1 MTRFLIRRCAQAVVV
16 LVLVSII
23 VFGLLHLLPGGPARA
38 ILGTHATPTTI
49 AAFNKAN
56 GLDQPVPAQYWHWL
70 TGVLS
75 GNLGFSYQQN
85 QTVAALLANRIP
97 KTAFLAGVS
106 VVLAV
111 LIAVPLGLYQAVRRN
126 KADDY
131 VVTTVTFVLYSTPA
145 FWVGLLLIDVLAVR
159 LHVFPAEAPQG
170 SFGAILS
177 DPAAMV
183 LPVLTVTLVTIAA
196 FSRYIR
202 SSVLDELAQDYV
214 RMARSKGAGRRVIL
228 FRHVLRN
235 ALSPVVTL
243 LGLSLPFIL
252 SGTLITEQVFNFPG
266 IGLLAFNSATNQDYP
281 VLLGVV
287 LVVGVATVAGS
298 LLADIAYAVLD
309 PRVRYTT
316 EGGSSR

>member
-1 MTRFLIRRCAQAVVV
+1 MTRFLIRRCSQALVV
-16 LVLVSII
+16 LLLVSVI
-23 VFGLLHLLPGGPARA
+23 VFVLSHLLPGGPARA
-38 ILGTHATPTTI
+38 SLGTHATPTNI

-56 GLDQPVPAQYWHWL
+56 GLDSPLPAQYWHWL

-75 GNLGFSYQQN
+75 GNFGFSYVLN
-85 QTVAALLANRIP
+85 QPVASLLAQRLP
-97 KTAFLAGVS
+97 KTAFLAGIS

-111 LIAVPLGLYQAVRRN
+111 LIAVPVGLYQAVRRN
-126 KADDY
+126 RADDY
-131 VVTTVTFVLYSTPA
+131 AVTTVTFVLYSTPA
-145 FWVGLLLIDVLAVR
+145 FWVALLLIDVLAVR

-170 SFGAILS
+170 SFSAVFS
-177 DPAAMV
+177 DPQALV
-183 LPVLTVTLVTIAA
+183 LPVLTITLVTIAA

-228 FRHVLRN
+228 SRHVLRN

-252 SGTLITEQVFNFPG
+252 SGTLITEEVFNYPG
-266 IGLLAFNSATNQDYP
+266 VGLLAFNSATSQDYP

-287 LVVGVATVAGS
+287 LVVGVATVVGS

-309 PRVRYTT
+309 PRVHYAS
-316 EGGSSR
+316 GQDGSS

>member
-145 FWVGLLLIDVLAVR
+145 FWVALLLIDVLSVR

-170 SFGAILS
+170 SFGAILT
-177 DPAAMV
+177 DPGAMV

-252 SGTLITEQVFNFPG
+252 SGTLITEEVFNYPG
-266 IGLLAFNSATNQDYP
+266 VGLLAFNAATSQDYP

-298 LLADIAYAVLD
+298 LLADIAYALLD

>member
-1 MTRFLIRRCAQAVVV
+1 
-16 LVLVSII
+16 
-23 VFGLLHLLPGGPARA
+23 
-38 ILGTHATPTTI
+38 
-49 AAFNKAN
+49 
-56 GLDQPVPAQYWHWL
+56 
-70 TGVLS
+70 
-75 GNLGFSYQQN
+75 
-85 QTVAALLANRIP
+85 
-97 KTAFLAGVS
+97 
-106 VVLAV
+106 
-111 LIAVPLGLYQAVRRN
+111 
-126 KADDY
+126 
-131 VVTTVTFVLYSTPA
+131 
-145 FWVGLLLIDVLAVR
+145 
-159 LHVFPAEAPQG
+159 
-170 SFGAILS
+170 
-177 DPAAMV
+177 MV

-266 IGLLAFNSATNQDYP
+266 VGLLAFNSATNQDYP

-298 LLADIAYAVLD
+298 LLADVAYAVLD
-309 PRVRYTT
+309 PRVRYMT

>member
-1 MTRFLIRRCAQAVVV
+1 MIRFLARRCSQAVVV
-16 LVLVSII
+16 LLLVSVI
-23 VFGLLHLLPGGPARA
+23 VFGLTHLLPGGPARA

-56 GLDQPVPAQYWHWL
+56 GLDSPLPAQYWHWL

-75 GNLGFSYQQN
+75 GNLGFSYVLN
-85 QTVAALLANRIP
+85 QPVASLLAQRLP
-97 KTAFLAGVS
+97 KTAFLAGVA

-111 LIAVPLGLYQAVRRN
+111 LIAVPVGLYQAVRRN
-126 KADDY
+126 RVDDY

-145 FWVGLLLIDVLAVR
+145 FWVALLLVDVLAVR
-159 LHVFPAEAPQG
+159 LRVFPAEAPQG
-170 SFGAILS
+170 SFSAIFS
-177 DPAAMV
+177 DPSAIV
-183 LPVLTVTLVTIAA
+183 LPVLTITLVTIAA

-202 SSVLDELAQDYV
+202 SSVLDELAHDYV

-228 FRHVLRN
+228 LRHVLRN

-252 SGTLITEQVFNFPG
+252 SGTLITEQVFNYPG
-266 IGLLAFNSATNQDYP
+266 IGLLAFNAAVGQDYP

-287 LVVGVATVAGS
+287 LVVGVATVVGS
-298 LLADIAYAVLD
+298 LLADITYAVLD
-309 PRVRYTT
+309 PRVRYST
-316 EGGSSR
+316 GSGAGR

>member
-1 MTRFLIRRCAQAVVV
+1 VTRFLIRRCAQAVVV

-145 FWVGLLLIDVLAVR
+145 FWVGLLLVDVLAVR

-170 SFGAILS
+170 SIGAILS
-177 DPAAMV
+177 DPGAMV

-202 SSVLDELAQDYV
+202 SSVLDELAQEYV

-266 IGLLAFNSATNQDYP
+266 VGLLAFNSATNQDYP

-298 LLADIAYAVLD
+298 LLADIAYAALD

-316 EGGSSR
+316 EGGSS

>member
-1 MTRFLIRRCAQAVVV
+1 VTRFLIRRCSQALVV
-16 LVLVSII
+16 LLLVSVI
-23 VFGLLHLLPGGPARA
+23 VFGLSHLLPGGPARA
-38 ILGTHATPTTI
+38 SLGTHATPTNI
-49 AAFNKAN
+49 AAFNRAN
-56 GLDQPVPAQYWHWL
+56 GLDSPLPGQYWHWL

-75 GNLGFSYQQN
+75 GNFGFSYVLN
-85 QTVAALLANRIP
+85 QPVASLLAQRLP

-111 LIAVPLGLYQAVRRN
+111 LIAVPVGLYQAVRRN
-126 KADDY
+126 RADDY
-131 VVTTVTFVLYSTPA
+131 AVTTVTFVLYSTPA
-145 FWVGLLLIDVLAVR
+145 FWVALLLIDVLSVR

-170 SFGAILS
+170 SFSAVFSNPQAL
-177 DPAAMV
+177 V
-183 LPVLTVTLVTIAA
+183 LPVLTITLVTIAA
-196 FSRYIR
+196 FSRYVR

-228 FRHVLRN
+228 SRHVLRN

-252 SGTLITEQVFNFPG
+252 SGTLITEEVFNYPG
-266 IGLLAFNSATNQDYP
+266 VGLLAFNAATGQDYP

-287 LVVGVATVAGS
+287 LVVGVATVVGS

-309 PRVRYTT
+309 PRVHYAS
-316 EGGSSR
+316 GPDGSS

>member
-1 MTRFLIRRCAQAVVV
+1 VIRFLARRCSQAVVV
-16 LVLVSII
+16 LLLVSVI
-23 VFGLLHLLPGGPARA
+23 VFGLTHLLPGGPARA

-56 GLDQPVPAQYWHWL
+56 GLDSPLPAQYWHWL

-75 GNLGFSYQQN
+75 GNLGFSYVLN
-85 QTVAALLANRIP
+85 QPVASLLAQRLP
-97 KTAFLAGVS
+97 KTAFLAGVA

-111 LIAVPLGLYQAVRRN
+111 LIAVPVGLYQAVRRN
-126 KADDY
+126 RVDDY

-145 FWVGLLLIDVLAVR
+145 FWVALLLVDVLAVR
-159 LHVFPAEAPQG
+159 LRVFPAEAPQG
-170 SFGAILS
+170 SFSAIFS
-177 DPAAMV
+177 DPSAIV
-183 LPVLTVTLVTIAA
+183 LPVLTITLVTIAA

-202 SSVLDELAQDYV
+202 SSVLDELAHDYV

-228 FRHVLRN
+228 LRHVLRN

-252 SGTLITEQVFNFPG
+252 SGTLITEQVFNYPG
-266 IGLLAFNSATNQDYP
+266 IGLLAFNAAVGQDYP

-287 LVVGVATVAGS
+287 LVVGVATVVGS
-298 LLADIAYAVLD
+298 LLADITYAVLD
-309 PRVRYTT
+309 PRVRYST
-316 EGGSSR
+316 GSGAGR